1 MKQLAPVIVMLAT
14 TGCGLMSAR
23 QLDKT
28 DFDFGPPAALAAD
41 TAKASAVAVVV
52 HDITSPAWMDHS
64 AMYYRLAYRNAA
76 NPMPYAQSGWV
87 MSPAALLTQRLR
99 LSLTAPADGTIRRTG
114 TNAPPI
120 YALRAELVEF
130 EQVFDQPGHSRGV
143 LRLRASLE
151 GEGIW
156 AQRTFTIEK
165 PAPSADAAGGVTALT
180 ECSDALAARIREWVA
195 ATGSDSRATQSA
207 RNGS

>member
-1 MKQLAPVIVMLAT
+1 MRQLAPIIVLLASS
-14 TGCGLMSAR
+14 GCGLMSSKQTDR
-23 QLDKT
+23 T
-28 DFDFGPPAALAAD
+28 DFDFGPPGAP
-41 TAKASAVAVVV
+41 TANTSQSSAEDVAV
-52 HDITSPAWMDHS
+52 HDITAPAWMDHS

-76 NPMPYAQSGWV
+76 NPMPYAQSEWV

-99 LSLTAPADGTIRRTG
+99 STLTAPADGEIRLVG
-114 TNAPPI
+114 SNVPPTF
-120 YALRAELVEF
+120 ALRAELVEF

-143 LRLRASLE
+143 LRLRARLE

-165 PAPSADAAGGVTALT
+165 PAPSADAVGGVTALT
-180 ECSDALAARIREWVA
+180 ECSDALAAEIREWVA
-195 ATGSDSRATQSA
+195 ATGSNTRAMQSA